1 MASELPSTARLAEKA
16 RRHEAT
22 SGFRRDR
29 ITWTC
34 YLALALFT
42 YFRNIQGN
50 IIPFLRDELGL
61 SYREVSLY
69 PAALAAGLIVCG
81 LFGERAVAW
90 CGRRGALAPRL
101 CRHLRRSGAAQP
113 RAYSHREH
121 HRLPAHGGARRAHSG
136 GGAGGAGGAAWRR
149 PVDRVRGG
157 Q

>member
-1 MASELPSTARLAEKA
+1 MASELPFTARLPEKA
-16 RRHEAT
+16 RLHEAT
-22 SGFRRDR
+22 GGFRRDR

-69 PAALAAGLIVCG
+69 PAALVVGLIVCG

-90 CGRRGALAPRL
+90 CGRRGALL
-101 CRHLRRSGAAQP
+101 LGFVGVS
-113 RAYSHREH
+113 
-121 HRLPAHGGARRAHSG
+121 GGAVLLSLAPT
-136 GGAGGAGGAAWRR
+136 AG
-149 PVDRVRGG
+149 
-157 Q
+157 

>member
-90 CGRRGALAPRL
+90 CGRRSALAL
-101 CRHLRRSGAAQP
+101 GFVGAC
-113 RAYSHREH
+113 
-121 HRLPAHGGARRAHSG
+121 GGAMLLSLAHTTTASIAGCLLMGAPG
-136 GGAGGAGGAAWRR
+136 GLILVVAPAVLA
-149 PVDRVRGG
+149 
-157 Q
+157 